1 MPGFSEL
8 ILTVKLKTPFHKATS
23 LCVGS
28 DFSCFAQEKT
38 HNDSEL
44 LFLFY
49 QHQLE
54 VAATR
59 ELSWLNMG
67 N

>member
-1 MPGFSEL
+1 
-8 ILTVKLKTPFHKATS
+8 
-23 LCVGS
+23 
-28 DFSCFAQEKT
+28 
-38 HNDSEL
+38 L

-67 N
+67 NWAYDLICVTFHSSTKC